1 MASNVA
7 GSSSDTC
14 FTQLREQHDREY
26 PELSK
31 VPNRIRILANQWQRK
46 SELLN
51 NPEIQKQLKP
61 EDMDRYKKE
70 VRNET
75 AKMQASKQQA
85 GHLLDAL
92 KAGTS
97 TVSKKIDLFSDWK
110 PKNYDHHLYALGN
123 LQSKRDT
130 MQMLCHSM
138 TAEIRH
144 AKEIGQKI
152 LAAEVLPPPLI
163 DDQKAPIDEQISG
176 DEPSGLKDDDSWEY
190 LDKSEPSGLKNEDD
204 WEKPFSY

>member
-1 MASNVA
+1 
-7 GSSSDTC
+7 
-14 FTQLREQHDREY
+14 
-26 PELSK
+26 
-31 VPNRIRILANQWQRK
+31 LANKWQRK

-61 EDMDRYKKE
+61 EDLDRYKKE

-85 GHLLDAL
+85 GRLLDAL

-97 TVSKKIDLFSDWK
+97 TVSKKIDLASNLK
-110 PKNYDHHLYALGN
+110 PKNYNHHLYALGN

-130 MQMLCHSM
+130 MQILCRSM
-138 TAEIRH
+138 TAELRY

-152 LAAEVLPPPLI
+152 LAAEALPSPLI
-163 DDQKAPIDEQISG
+163 DDQKAPIDERISG
-176 DEPSGLKDDDSWEY
+176 DEPSGLKDDDGWEY
-190 LDKSEPSGLKNEDD
+190 LDTSEPSGLKNDDD
-204 WEKPFSY
+204 WEKPFLY

>member
-7 GSSSDTC
+7 GSSSDMC
-14 FTQLREQHDREY
+14 FTQLRERHEREY

-31 VPNRIRILANQWQRK
+31 VPNRIRTLANKWDRT

-51 NPEIQKQLKP
+51 HPDIQKQLKP
-61 EDMDRYKKE
+61 KDLDRYKEE

-85 GHLLDAL
+85 GHLFDAL
-92 KAGTS
+92 KAGAS
-97 TVSKKIDLFSDWK
+97 TVSKKIDLSSDLK

-130 MQMLCHSM
+130 MQILCNSM
-138 TAEIRH
+138 TAEIRL
-144 AKEIGQKI
+144 QKKS
-152 LAAEVLPPPLI
+152 V
-163 DDQKAPIDEQISG
+163 K
-176 DEPSGLKDDDSWEY
+176 KSWRQRLSLRLLSMMERHR
-190 LDKSEPSGLKNEDD
+190 
-204 WEKPFSY
+204 